1 LIANPPMLNV
11 ETLTADR
18 FAPFGE
24 VLAFDES
31 LARRVND
38 GQALRADTPAR
49 LAGSGSGKPVLAYYR
64 SEAQALPLSLSVL
77 ERHPLSSQAFVAVT
91 VERFL
96 VVVAPAAADGL
107 PDLAAACAFVGR
119 TGQGV
124 NYRAG
129 IWHAPIT
136 ALDRSGDF
144 LMMMWEVGGA
154 EDCIEYRARHLVT
167 VASPR

>member
-1 LIANPPMLNV
+1 MLDV
-11 ETLTADR
+11 EDLTADR

-24 VLAFDES
+24 MLAFDGAM
-31 LARRVND
+31 ARRVND
-38 GQALRADTPAR
+38 GNALRADTPAR
-49 LAGSGSGKPVLAYYR
+49 LAGSGGAPVLAFYR
-64 SEAQALPLSLSVL
+64 AEAQVLPLSLSML

-96 VVVAPAAADGL
+96 VVVAPAGADGL
-107 PDLAAACAFVGR
+107 PDLAAARAFLGR

-136 ALDRSGDF
+136 ALDRPGDF
-144 LMMMWEVGGA
+144 LMMMWERGTA
-154 EDCIEYRARHLVT
+154 DDCIEHRAGPPVT